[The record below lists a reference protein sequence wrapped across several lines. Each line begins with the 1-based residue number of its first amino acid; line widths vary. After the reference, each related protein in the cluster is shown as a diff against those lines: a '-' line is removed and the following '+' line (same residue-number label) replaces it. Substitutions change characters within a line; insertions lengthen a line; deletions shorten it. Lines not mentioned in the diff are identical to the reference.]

1 MDSQLSHNLSLL
13 KRTFRKF
20 IVQSITEQILRLN
33 FMDSDITIKEN
44 KESILLSGANMIIS
58 CLRADLFQVLEAML
72 EALCLLS
79 WNK

>member
-1 MDSQLSHNLSLL
+1 MLSHNLSLL
-13 KRTFRKF
+13 KRTFTEF

-44 KESILLSGANMIIS
+44 KESILLSGANMIIC
-58 CLRADLFQVLEAML
+58 CLRPDLFQVRETML

>member
-1 MDSQLSHNLSLL
+1 M
-13 KRTFRKF
+13 
-20 IVQSITEQILRLN
+20 QSITEQILRLN

-44 KESILLSGANMIIS
+44 KESILLSGENMIIS
-58 CLRADLFQVLEAML
+58 CLQPDLFQVLEAML

>member
-1 MDSQLSHNLSLL
+1 MLSHNLSLL
-13 KRTFRKF
+13 KRTFTEF

-33 FMDSDITIKEN
+33 FMDSDITIKES
-44 KESILLSGANMIIS
+44 KESILLSGANMIIC
-58 CLRADLFQVLEAML
+58 CLRPDLFQVRETML

>member
-1 MDSQLSHNLSLL
+1 MLSHNLSLL
-13 KRTFRKF
+13 KMTFTEF

-33 FMDSDITIKEN
+33 FMDSDITIKES
-44 KESILLSGANMIIS
+44 KESILLSGANKII
-58 CLRADLFQVLEAML
+58 CYLRPDLFQVREAML